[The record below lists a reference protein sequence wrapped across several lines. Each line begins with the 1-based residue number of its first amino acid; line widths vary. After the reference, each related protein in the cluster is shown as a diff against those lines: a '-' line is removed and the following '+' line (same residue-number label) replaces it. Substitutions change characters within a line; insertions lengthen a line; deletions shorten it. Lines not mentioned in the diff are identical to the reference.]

1 MIVNRYSV
9 NQKSVN
15 SLLEDIRSNDIA
27 IPEIQRPFVW
37 NAVKVRDLIDSLYQG
52 YPIGYLIA
60 WHNPSVRLKDG
71 TRSKGKKIL
80 IDGQQRVT
88 ALMAALLG
96 EYIVDKDY
104 RRVKIIIAFHPKER
118 KFEVTNPAIRKDKSW
133 IPDISK
139 ILSPEIEVLEFVNK
153 YCENNEGSDQN
164 EIFKSIEP
172 LLGIIHNQIGLIELN
187 SDLEIETVTEIFI
200 RINSQ
205 GAILSQADFA
215 MSKIAANEIYGGNE
229 LRKCIDY
236 FCHLAVF
243 PEFYQQFADTDQE
256 FAKTEYFQKMTWLK
270 NESDDL
276 YDPSYT
282 DMLRVA
288 FTSQFKRGRLADL
301 VALLSGRN
309 FVTRDYEESIAEE
322 SFNKLKEGLFN
333 FMNETNF
340 KNFIMILRSAGFIE
354 SSMIR
359 SQNTINFA
367 YILYIV
373 LRAQRIAPA
382 KIESYI
388 RKWFVM
394 SMLTRR
400 YSSSPE
406 SSFDFDIKRIN
417 EIGITKYIEDV
428 EAAELSDAFWNA
440 GLPQQ
445 MNTSVASSPYFNV
458 YLASQVYENDKGFL
472 SRDITVQDLL
482 AFKGDVHHLFPRN
495 YLKKH
500 GLTRNKYNQ
509 IANYVMMQS
518 EINISIGDK
527 SPADY
532 FSKLLVCCHNG
543 DEKAVYGAITNL
555 NQVKDNFAMH
565 CVPEGMENKTIEHY
579 EEFLQERRKLMA
591 KKIKEYYWKL

>member
-1 MIVNRYSV
+1 MQKYSV
-9 NQKSVN
+9 NQHLTGTILSWIN
-15 SLLEDIRSNDIA
+15 SGEVV

-37 NAVKVRDLIDSLYQG
+37 DATKVRDLMDSLYQG
-52 YPIGYLIA
+52 YPIGYLII
-60 WHNPSVRLKDG
+60 WRNPNVRLKDG
-71 TRSKGKKIL
+71 RTAEGKKIL
-80 IDGQQRVT
+80 IDGQQRVI
-88 ALMAALLG
+88 ALEAAILG
-96 EYIVDKDY
+96 NYVINKEYKQI
-104 RRVKIIIAFHPKER
+104 KIKIAFNPLEER
-118 KFEVTNPAIRKDKSW
+118 FEVLNPAIQKNHNW
-133 IPDISK
+133 LPNISK
-139 ILSPEIEVLEFVNK
+139 IINGEVNVLELVDEYCSTNPTVDRNK
-153 YCENNEGSDQN
+153 FYKKIDKLCN
-164 EIFKSIEP
+164 ITKK
-172 LLGIIHNQIGLIELN
+172 QIGVIEL
-187 SDLEIETVTEIFI
+187 DHELDIETVTEIFI
-200 RINSQ
+200 RINSK
-205 GAILSQADFA
+205 GVVLSQADFA
-215 MSKIAANEIYGGNE
+215 MSKIAANELYGGPT

-236 FCHLAVF
+236 FCHLAIA
-243 PEFYQQFADTDQE
+243 PEFYSHIFNFDKKFANTD
-256 FAKTEYFQKMTWLK
+256 YFQKMSWLK
-270 NESDDL
+270 NEKEDL

-288 FTSQFKRGRLADL
+288 FASKFNRGRLGDL

-309 FVTRDYEESIAEE
+309 FETRGYEESIAEE
-322 SFNKLKEGLFN
+322 SFKKLKEGIFN

-340 KNFIMILRSAGFIE
+340 KNFVMILRSAGFVE

-367 YILYIV
+367 YIIYLV
-373 LRAQRIAPA
+373 LRYKKINPG

-406 SSFDFDIKRIN
+406 SAFDFDVKRIN
-417 EIGITKYIEDV
+417 EMGIAKYIEDV

-482 AFKGDVHHLFPRN
+482 SYKGDVHHLFPKN

-500 GLTRNKYNQ
+500 GLTQSKYNQ

-518 EINISIGDK
+518 EINISIGVK

-532 FSKLLVCCHNG
+532 FSKLLEYCRNG
-543 DEKAVYGAITNL
+543 NERAAYGAITDL
-555 NQVKDNFAMH
+555 NQIKDNFVMH
-565 CVPEGMENKTIEHY
+565 CIPKGMENKTIEHY

-591 KKIKEYYWKL
+591 KKIKKYYWKL

>member
-1 MIVNRYSV
+1 MQKYSV
-9 NQKSVN
+9 NQHLTGTILSWIN
-15 SLLEDIRSNDIA
+15 SGEVV

-37 NAVKVRDLIDSLYQG
+37 DATKVRDLMDSLYQG
-52 YPIGYLIA
+52 YPIGYLII
-60 WHNPSVRLKDG
+60 WRNPNVRLKDG
-71 TRSKGKKIL
+71 RTAEGKKIL
-80 IDGQQRVT
+80 IDGQQRVI
-88 ALMAALLG
+88 ALEAAILG
-96 EYIVDKDY
+96 NYVINKEYKQI
-104 RRVKIIIAFHPKER
+104 KIKIAFNPLEER
-118 KFEVTNPAIRKDKSW
+118 FEVLNPAIQKNHNW
-133 IPDISK
+133 LADISK
-139 ILSPEIEVLEFVNK
+139 IINGEVNILELVDEYCLKNPSVDRNK
-153 YCENNEGSDQN
+153 FYKKIDKLCN
-164 EIFKSIEP
+164 ITKK
-172 LLGIIHNQIGLIELN
+172 QIGVIEL
-187 SDLEIETVTEIFI
+187 DHELDIETVTEIFI
-200 RINSQ
+200 RINSK
-205 GAILSQADFA
+205 GVVLSQADFA
-215 MSKIAANEIYGGNE
+215 MSKIAANELYDGPT

-236 FCHLAVF
+236 FCHLAIS
-243 PEFYQQFADTDQE
+243 PEFYSHIFNFDKKFANTD
-256 FAKTEYFQKMTWLK
+256 YFRKMSWLK
-270 NESDDL
+270 NEKEDL

-288 FTSQFKRGRLADL
+288 FASKFNRGRLGDL

-309 FVTRDYEESIAEE
+309 FETRGYEESIAEE
-322 SFNKLKEGLFN
+322 SFKKLNEGIFN

-340 KNFIMILRSAGFIE
+340 KNFVMILRSAGFVE

-367 YILYIV
+367 YIIYLV
-373 LRAQRIAPA
+373 LRYKKINPG

-406 SSFDFDIKRIN
+406 SAFDFDVKRIN
-417 EIGITKYIEDV
+417 EMGIAKYIEDV

-458 YLASQVYENDKGFL
+458 YLASQVYEKDKGFL
-472 SRDITVQDLL
+472 SRDITVHDLL
-482 AFKGDVHHLFPRN
+482 AYKGDVHHLFPKN
-495 YLKKH
+495 YLKKN
-500 GLTRNKYNQ
+500 GLTQSKYNQ

-532 FSKLLVCCHNG
+532 FSKLLEYCRNG
-543 DEKAVYGAITNL
+543 NERAAYGAITDL
-555 NQVKDNFAMH
+555 NQITDNFAMH
-565 CVPEGMENKTIEHY
+565 CIPDGMENKTIEHY

-591 KKIKEYYWKL
+591 KKIKKYYWEL